1 MAVADDGVG
10 APVRRPRRRARGH
23 NKRLQPVQA
32 ERRSRRRRSAVG
44 RISVNHDDVPS
55 QPLGVFL
62 SIMMMSRHGPPQNSP
77 ACPAPPSAPPSPC
90 VQPRPEHEETKIKD
104 VCLTSQAPL
113 DQRLGAACRPG
124 RFGIC
129 TGQRR
134 ASRKRAILPKLWPL
148 MPHLAPLMNRAPCL
162 HSTTPSSGLQPS
174 GSYPAL
180 QQNRP
185 SRPGP
190 RQGQGGRI
198 GQSALT

>member
-10 APVRRPRRRARGH
+10 APAPRPRRRARGH
-23 NKRLQPVQA
+23 NIRLQPVQA

-44 RISVNHDDVPS
+44 RISVNHVPS
-55 QPLGVFL
+55 QPLGIFL

-77 ACPAPPSAPPSPC
+77 ACPAPPSAQPSPC
-90 VQPRPEHEETKIKD
+90 IQPRPEHEETKIKD

-134 ASRKRAILPKLWPL
+134 ASRKRAILLKLWPL

-162 HSTTPSSGLQPS
+162 HSTTLRLLPR
-174 GSYPAL
+174 PAAEL
-180 QQNRP
+180 P
-185 SRPGP
+185 FPP
-190 RQGQGGRI
+190 
-198 GQSALT
+198 